1 MENKKRSPITV
12 IVFAVLIGFLVIAL
26 LNGTVRPTQALVA
39 KESLA
44 PGTLLIADLVE
55 LRSIPAG
62 GVPNDAL
69 RSIDELAGK
78 MLTVG
83 RAPGDF
89 ITTSVLGETAASGIP
104 SQLEPGHVALAV
116 RVTLAS
122 GVAGLIREGQ
132 TVTILGMLT
141 PDVVQNAFSTN
152 ELPVN
157 LLLPTP
163 MQGASPVT
171 GAVIPAVAPTP
182 SATATPQPLQAPLA
196 RIAIT
201 GVKVLLV
208 PQTFRY
214 QELPPDADS
223 NEQMFAS
230 SMSNSSQS
238 GSVIVLDVP
247 TAPVEIV
254 PGLSVNPATLLAA
267 LDEYGKL
274 HLALEPST
282 GLELSEVLTLNLGEL
297 YESLNEDK

>member
-39 KESLA
+39 KTSLA
-44 PGTLLIADLVE
+44 PGTILTAELVE

-69 RSIDELAGK
+69 RSTDELAGK

-104 SQLEPGHVALAV
+104 SQLAPGHLALAV

-122 GVAGLIREGQ
+122 GVAGLLREGQ
-132 TVTILGMLT
+132 TVTVLGMLT
-141 PDVVQNAFSTN
+141 PDVVQNAFATN
-152 ELPVN
+152 ELPVS
-157 LLLPTP
+157 LMLPTP
-163 MQGASPVT
+163 ISGV
-171 GAVIPAVAPTP
+171 VPAVNPTP
-182 SATATPQPLQAPLA
+182 EATATPQPLQAPLA

-201 GVKVLLV
+201 GLKVLLV

-214 QELPPDADS
+214 QELPPNSSS

-230 SMSNSSQS
+230 SMSNSSQG

-247 TAPVEIV
+247 TTPVEIA
-254 PGLSVNPATLLAA
+254 PGLLVNPATLLAA

-274 HLALEPST
+274 HLALEPAD
-282 GLELSEVLTLNLGEL
+282 GLELGEILTLNLGDL
-297 YESLNEDK
+297 YQSLNEDK

>member
-1 MENKKRSPITV
+1 MENKKKSPVTI

-26 LNGTVRPTQALVA
+26 LSGTIRPTQALVA

-44 PGTLLIADLVE
+44 PGTILTEDLVE

-69 RSIDELAGK
+69 RSSDELAGK

-104 SQLEPGHVALAV
+104 SQLEAGHVALAV
-116 RVTLAS
+116 RVTLSS
-122 GVAGLIREGQ
+122 GVAGLLREGQ
-132 TVTILGMLT
+132 TVTVLGMLS
-141 PDVVQNAFSTN
+141 PDVVQNAFAAN
-152 ELPVN
+152 ELPVSV
-157 LLLPTP
+157 LFPTP
-163 MQGASPVT
+163 PAYN
-171 GAVIPAVAPTP
+171 AIPDVEPATPTP
-182 SATATPQPLQAPLA
+182 TATPAPLQAPLA
-196 RIAIT
+196 RIAIS

-230 SMSNSSQS
+230 SMSSKSE
-238 GSVIVLDVP
+238 SVIVLDVP
-247 TAPVEIV
+247 TTPVEV
-254 PGLSVNPATLLAA
+254 APGLLVNPATLLSA

-274 HLALEPST
+274 HLALEPAA
-282 GLELSEVLTLNLGEL
+282 GLQVEQILTLNLGDL
-297 YESLNEDK
+297 YQSMNQDTGKEK

>member
-1 MENKKRSPITV
+1 MENKKRSPITI

-39 KESLA
+39 KTSLA
-44 PGTLLIADLVE
+44 PGTLLTADLVE

-69 RSIDELAGK
+69 RSVEELAGK

-104 SQLEPGHVALAV
+104 SQLEAGHVALAV

-122 GVAGLIREGQ
+122 GVAGLLREGQ
-132 TVTILGMLT
+132 TVTVLGMLT
-141 PDVVQNAFSTN
+141 PDVVQNAFSAN
-152 ELPVN
+152 SLPVD

-163 MQGASPVT
+163 AFGVVAPVT
-171 GAVIPAVAPTP
+171 PTP
-182 SATATPQPLQAPLA
+182 EATATPRPLQAPLA

-201 GVKVLLV
+201 GIKVLLV

-214 QELPPDADS
+214 QELPPDSSS

-247 TAPVEIV
+247 TTPVEIA
-254 PGLSVNPATLLAA
+254 PGLMVNPATLLAA

-274 HLALEPST
+274 HLALEPSG
-282 GLELSEVLTLNLGEL
+282 GLELGDVLTLNLGDL
-297 YESLNEDK
+297 YERMNEDK

>member
-44 PGTLLIADLVE
+44 PGTLLTADLVE

-69 RSIDELAGK
+69 RSTDELAGK

-141 PDVVQNAFSTN
+141 PDVVQNAFATN

-163 MQGASPVT
+163 VA
-171 GAVIPAVAPTP
+171 GAVIPAVTPTP
-182 SATATPQPLQAPLA
+182 VATATPQPLQAPLA

>member
-1 MENKKRSPITV
+1 MENKKRSPITI
-12 IVFAVLIGFLVIAL
+12 IVFAVVIGFLVIAL
-26 LNGTVRPTQALVA
+26 LNGTVRPTQVLVA

-44 PGTLLIADLVE
+44 PGTLLTGDLVE

-69 RSIDELAGK
+69 RSLEELSGK

-122 GVAGLIREGQ
+122 GVAGLVREGQ
-132 TVTILGMLT
+132 TVTVLGMLT
-141 PDVVQNAFSTN
+141 PDVVQNAFSTS

-163 MQGASPVT
+163 AA
-171 GAVIPAVAPTP
+171 GAVIPAVTPTP
-182 SATATPQPLQAPLA
+182 IVTATPQALQAPLA

-201 GVKVLLV
+201 GIKVLLV

-214 QELPPDADS
+214 QELPPNSSS

-238 GSVIVLDVP
+238 GSVVVLDVP
-247 TAPVEIV
+247 TTPVEIT
-254 PGLSVNPATLLAA
+254 PGLTVNPATLLAA

-274 HLALEPST
+274 HLALEPAS
-282 GLELSEVLTLNLGEL
+282 GLELTDILTLNLGDL
-297 YESLNEDK
+297 YESMNGDK

>member
-44 PGTLLIADLVE
+44 PGTILTADLVE
-55 LRSIPAG
+55 LRSVPAG

-69 RSIDELAGK
+69 RSMDALGGK

-122 GVAGLIREGQ
+122 GVAGLLREGQ

-152 ELPVN
+152 ELPVSV
-157 LLLPTP
+157 LLPTP
-163 MQGASPVT
+163 IA
-171 GAVIPAVAPTP
+171 GAVIPAVTPTP
-182 SATATPQPLQAPLA
+182 DATATPHPVQAPLA

-214 QELPPDADS
+214 QELPPNSSS

-230 SMSNSSQS
+230 SMSNSAQS

-247 TAPVEIV
+247 TQPVEVV

-274 HLALEPST
+274 HLALEPSD
-282 GLELSEVLTLNLGEL
+282 GLQLQDVLTLNLGNL
-297 YESLNEDK
+297 YESMNKDK

>member
-1 MENKKRSPITV
+1 MENKKRSPITI

-39 KESLA
+39 KTSLA
-44 PGTLLIADLVE
+44 PGTLLTSDLVE

-62 GVPNDAL
+62 GVPNDAI
-69 RSIDELAGK
+69 RSMDELAGK

-122 GVAGLIREGQ
+122 GVAGLLREGQ
-132 TVTILGMLT
+132 TVTVLGMLT

-152 ELPVN
+152 TLAVD

-163 MQGASPVT
+163 AFGV
-171 GAVIPAVAPTP
+171 VPAVTPTP
-182 SATATPQPLQAPLA
+182 EMTATPRPLQAPLA

-201 GVKVLLV
+201 GIKVLLV
-208 PQTFRY
+208 PQIFRY
-214 QELPPDADS
+214 QELPPDSSS

-230 SMSNSSQS
+230 SMNNSSQS

-247 TAPVEIV
+247 TMPVEIA
-254 PGLSVNPATLLAA
+254 PGLTVNPATLLAA

-274 HLALEPST
+274 HLALEPSD
-282 GLELSEVLTLNLGEL
+282 GLELADVLTLNLGDL
-297 YESLNEDK
+297 YESMNEDK

>member
-1 MENKKRSPITV
+1 METKKKSPVTI

-26 LNGTVRPTQALVA
+26 LSGTIRPTQALVA
-39 KESLA
+39 KSSLA
-44 PGTLLIADLVE
+44 PGTLLTEELVE

-69 RSIDELAGK
+69 RSLDAIQGK

-104 SQLEPGHVALAV
+104 SQLEAGHVALAV
-116 RVTLAS
+116 RVTLSS

-132 TVTILGMLT
+132 TVTVLGMLT
-141 PDVVQNAFSTN
+141 PDVVQNAFAAN
-152 ELPVN
+152 QLPVN
-157 LLLPTP
+157 VLLPTP
-163 MQGASPVT
+163 AYNTVPGVE
-171 GAVIPAVAPTP
+171 PTP
-182 SATATPQPLQAPLA
+182 EATATPAPLQAPLA

-201 GVKVLLV
+201 GIKVLLV

-230 SMSNSSQS
+230 SMSSKSE
-238 GSVIVLDVP
+238 SVIVLDVP
-247 TAPVEIV
+247 TTPVEV
-254 PGLSVNPATLLAA
+254 APGLIVNPATLLAA

-274 HLALEPST
+274 HLALEPAD
-282 GLELSEVLTLNLGEL
+282 GLQIDQVLTLNLGDL
-297 YESLNEDK
+297 YESMNQKTGKDK

>member
-12 IVFAVLIGFLVIAL
+12 IIFAVLIGFLVIVL
-26 LNGTVRPTQALVA
+26 LNGTIRPTQALVA

-44 PGTLLIADLVE
+44 PGTLLTADLVE

-69 RSIDELAGK
+69 RSLDDLAGK

-89 ITTSVLGETAASGIP
+89 ITISVLGETAASGIP

-122 GVAGLIREGQ
+122 GAAGAIREGQ
-132 TVTILGMLT
+132 TVAILGMLT
-141 PDVVQNAFSTN
+141 PDMVQNAFSTN

-157 LLLPTP
+157 LMLPTP
-163 MQGASPVT
+163 VT
-171 GAVIPAVAPTP
+171 GDVIPAVAPTP
-182 SATATPQPLQAPLA
+182 GATATPQPLQAPLA

-214 QELPPDADS
+214 QELPPNSSS

-230 SMSNSSQS
+230 SMSSSSQS

>member
-44 PGTLLIADLVE
+44 PGTLLTADLVE

-69 RSIDELAGK
+69 RSTDELAGK

-163 MQGASPVT
+163 VT
-171 GAVIPAVAPTP
+171 GAVIPAVIPTP

-201 GVKVLLV
+201 GIKVLLV

-282 GLELSEVLTLNLGEL
+282 GLELSEILTLNLGEL

>member
-44 PGTLLIADLVE
+44 PGTILTADLVE
-55 LRSIPAG
+55 LRSVPAG

-69 RSIDELAGK
+69 RSMDALAGK

-89 ITTSVLGETAASGIP
+89 ITTSVLGETSASGIP

-122 GVAGLIREGQ
+122 GVAGLLREGQ

-157 LLLPTP
+157 LLMPTP
-163 MQGASPVT
+163 VA
-171 GAVIPAVAPTP
+171 GAVIPAVTSTP
-182 SATATPQPLQAPLA
+182 DATATPHPIQAPLA

-214 QELPPDADS
+214 QELPPNSSS

-247 TAPVEIV
+247 TQAVEIV
-254 PGLSVNPATLLAA
+254 PGLSANPATLLAA

-282 GLELSEVLTLNLGEL
+282 GLELQDVLTLNLGKL
-297 YESLNEDK
+297 YESMNEGK

>member
-39 KESLA
+39 KERLA
-44 PGTLLIADLVE
+44 PGTILTADLVE
-55 LRSIPAG
+55 LRSVPAG

-69 RSIDELAGK
+69 RSVDALAGK

-122 GVAGLIREGQ
+122 GVAGLLREGQ

-141 PDVVQNAFSTN
+141 PDVVQNGFSTN

-157 LLLPTP
+157 LLMPT
-163 MQGASPVT
+163 PVT
-171 GAVIPAVAPTP
+171 GAVIPAVTPTP
-182 SATATPQPLQAPLA
+182 AATATPHPIQAPLA

-214 QELPPDADS
+214 QELPPNSSS

-238 GSVIVLDVP
+238 GSVVVLDVP
-247 TAPVEIV
+247 TTPVEIT
-254 PGLSVNPATLLAA
+254 PGLTVNPATLLAA

-274 HLALEPST
+274 HLALEPAS
-282 GLELSEVLTLNLGEL
+282 GLELTDILTLNLG
-297 YESLNEDK
+297 

>member
-1 MENKKRSPITV
+1 MENKKRSPITI
-12 IVFAVLIGFLVIAL
+12 IVFAVVIGFLVIAL
-26 LNGTVRPTQALVA
+26 LNGTVRPTQVLVA

-44 PGTLLIADLVE
+44 PGTLLTGDLVE

-69 RSIDELAGK
+69 RSLEELSGK

-122 GVAGLIREGQ
+122 GVAGLVREGQ
-132 TVTILGMLT
+132 TVTVLGMLT

-163 MQGASPVT
+163 VAGS
-171 GAVIPAVAPTP
+171 VIPAVAATP
-182 SATATPQPLQAPLA
+182 EATATPQALQAPLA

-201 GVKVLLV
+201 GIKVLLV

-214 QELPPDADS
+214 QELPPNSSS

-230 SMSNSSQS
+230 SMNNSSQS

-247 TAPVEIV
+247 TTPVEIT
-254 PGLSVNPATLLAA
+254 PGLTVNPATLLAA

-274 HLALEPST
+274 HLALEPAS
-282 GLELSEVLTLNLGEL
+282 GLELTDILTLNLGDL
-297 YESLNEDK
+297 YESMNEDK

>member
-1 MENKKRSPITV
+1 MENKKRSPITI
-12 IVFAVLIGFLVIAL
+12 IVFAILIGFLVIAL

-39 KESLA
+39 KTSLA
-44 PGTLLIADLVE
+44 PGTLLTSDLVE

-62 GVPNDAL
+62 GVPNDAI
-69 RSIDELAGK
+69 RSMDELTGK

-122 GVAGLIREGQ
+122 GVAGLLREGQ
-132 TVTILGMLT
+132 TVTVLGMLT

-152 ELPVN
+152 TLPMD

-163 MQGASPVT
+163 AFGV
-171 GAVIPAVAPTP
+171 VPAVTP
-182 SATATPQPLQAPLA
+182 KPEMTATPRPLQAPLA

-201 GVKVLLV
+201 GIKVLLV

-214 QELPPDADS
+214 QELPPDSSS

-247 TAPVEIV
+247 TTPVEIA
-254 PGLSVNPATLLAA
+254 PGLTVNPATLLAA

-274 HLALEPST
+274 HLALEPSD
-282 GLELSEVLTLNLGEL
+282 GLELADVLTLNLGDL
-297 YESLNEDK
+297 YESMNEDK

>member
-1 MENKKRSPITV
+1 MENKKRSPLTV

-39 KESLA
+39 KTSLA
-44 PGTLLIADLVE
+44 PGTILTAELVE

-69 RSIDELAGK
+69 RSLDELAGK

-104 SQLEPGHVALAV
+104 SQLAPGHLALAV

-122 GVAGLIREGQ
+122 GVAGLLREGQ
-132 TVTILGMLT
+132 TVTVLGMLT
-141 PDVVQNAFSTN
+141 PDVVQNAFATN
-152 ELPVN
+152 ELPIG
-157 LLLPTP
+157 LMLPTP
-163 MQGASPVT
+163 VV
-171 GAVIPAVAPTP
+171 GAVIPAVNPTP
-182 SATATPQPLQAPLA
+182 EATATPQPLQAPLA

-201 GVKVLLV
+201 GLKVLLV

-214 QELPPDADS
+214 QELPPNSSS

-247 TAPVEIV
+247 TTPVEIA
-254 PGLSVNPATLLAA
+254 PGLLVNPATLLAA

-274 HLALEPST
+274 HLALEPAD
-282 GLELSEVLTLNLGEL
+282 GLELGEILTLNLGDL
-297 YESLNEDK
+297 YQSLNEDK

>member
-1 MENKKRSPITV
+1 MENKKRSPITI

-39 KESLA
+39 RESLA
-44 PGTLLIADLVE
+44 PGTILTADLVE

-62 GVPNDAL
+62 GMPNDAL
-69 RSIDELAGK
+69 RSIDALAGK

-122 GVAGLIREGQ
+122 GVAGLLREGQ
-132 TVTILGMLT
+132 TVTVLGMLT
-141 PDVVQNAFSTN
+141 PDVVQNAFATN
-152 ELPVN
+152 ELPVS
-157 LLLPTP
+157 LMLPTP
-163 MQGASPVT
+163 ISGV
-171 GAVIPAVAPTP
+171 VPAVTPTP
-182 SATATPQPLQAPLA
+182 EATATPQPLQAPLA

-201 GVKVLLV
+201 GLKVLLV

-214 QELPPDADS
+214 QELPPNSSS

-230 SMSNSSQS
+230 SMSNSSQG

-247 TAPVEIV
+247 TAPVEIA

-274 HLALEPST
+274 HLALEPSQ
-282 GLELSEVLTLNLGEL
+282 GLELSDVLTLNLGDL
-297 YESLNEDK
+297 YESLNKDK

>member
-1 MENKKRSPITV
+1 MENKKRSPITI

-39 KESLA
+39 KTSLA
-44 PGTLLIADLVE
+44 PGTILTADLVE

-69 RSIDELAGK
+69 RSLEELAGK

-104 SQLEPGHVALAV
+104 SQLAPGHVALAV

-122 GVAGLIREGQ
+122 GVAGLLREGQ
-132 TVTILGMLT
+132 TVTVLGMLT
-141 PDVVQNAFSTN
+141 PDVVQNAFSNNT
-152 ELPVN
+152 LPVD
-157 LLLPTP
+157 LFLPTP
-163 MQGASPVT
+163 ISGV
-171 GAVIPAVAPTP
+171 VPAVTPTP
-182 SATATPQPLQAPLA
+182 EATATPQPLQAPLA

-201 GVKVLLV
+201 GIKVLLV

-214 QELPPDADS
+214 QELPPNSSS

-247 TAPVEIV
+247 TTPVEIV

-274 HLALEPST
+274 HLALEPAD
-282 GLELSEVLTLNLGEL
+282 GLELAEVLTLNLGEL

>member
-44 PGTLLIADLVE
+44 PGTLLTADLVE

-69 RSIDELAGK
+69 RSTDELAGK

-163 MQGASPVT
+163 VT

-214 QELPPDADS
+214 QELPPNSSS

-230 SMSNSSQS
+230 SMNNSSQS